1 MALWLFRLPQKSFTN
16 VPCLT
21 QKRSAHSDPEI
32 SAVQPSP
39 YTFVCLLK
47 ACGNISDVEEGM
59 KLHMDA
65 EERGFTPDVYVGSTL
80 VSMYGKCGSLPD
92 AECVFF
98 HLPQRNVVSWNA
110 MLSSYVWNSVS
121 GKAIK
126 LYRQMRE
133 EGVNAN
139 PLTFVAVL
147 KACSFDAIADTDDGL
162 DKRLSSCQI
171 GRALHSDA
179 RRKHLASNA
188 FVANTLLSMYS
199 RCKCA
204 NEAENVFLGIST
216 RSIIAWNVM
225 LSLYMEQNECVK
237 VLQLY
242 RKLHEEGLDPDHETM
257 MLALQACHSF
267 EEKGETIAKR
277 TAPVKICQ
285 AIHVDAWKKGFM
297 SDFIIG
303 SMLIS
308 MYNKY
313 DDIVEAETVFAA
325 LLEHDIVAWNAMLL
339 GYVKHQ

>member
-1 MALWLFRLPQKSFTN
+1 MVLWLFRWPQKSFTN
-16 VPCLT
+16 APCLT
-21 QKRSAHSDPEI
+21 QKRSVHSDSEI
-32 SAVQPSP
+32 SAAQPSP

-47 ACGNISDVEEGM
+47 ACGSISDVQEGM
-59 KLHMDA
+59 KLHMNA
-65 EERGFTPDVYVGSTL
+65 EERDFTRDVYVGSTL
-80 VSMYGKCGSLPD
+80 VMYGKCGSLPD

-110 MLSSYVWNSVS
+110 MLASYVWNSAS
-121 GKAIK
+121 EKAIK
-126 LYRQMRE
+126 LYRQMHE

-147 KACSFDAIADTDDGL
+147 KACSFDAIADADDGSE
-162 DKRLSSCQI
+162 KRLSSCQI

-179 RRKHLASNA
+179 RRKLLASNA

-204 NEAENVFLGIST
+204 NEAENVFLGLSA
-216 RSIIAWNVM
+216 RSIISWNVM

-237 VLQLY
+237 ALQLY
-242 RKLHEEGLDPDHETM
+242 RKLHEEGMDPDHETM
-257 MLALQACHSF
+257 MLALQACYSF

-277 TAPVKICQ
+277 TVPVKICQ
-285 AIHVDAWKKGFM
+285 AIQVDAWKKGFR
-297 SDFIIG
+297 SDVIIG

-313 DDIVEAETVFAA
+313 DDIVEACFCCIIRA
-325 LLEHDIVAWNAMLL
+325 
-339 GYVKHQ
+339 